1 MEARGQML
9 AEVVTGNKA
18 SGNSVFERYTEA
30 ARRAIFYARAE
41 ALGRNGAIITVADL
55 LAGLSLSEDTR
66 AQRVGSLKD
75 NGFYLR
81 WLSGLP
87 ALPTPTAGVNWQDE
101 SKQLGLDAEAL
112 RTLAFAQ
119 LEADRDREYW
129 IDTDHLLR
137 GLLRFP
143 NRANFA
149 VLKTEINLK
158 SARIA
163 SRRDR
168 EEFLPDETPSLK
180 VMRYLMR
187 KHFALWVPAVLS
199 LACYLYIL
207 MQSVGMSAIKR

>member
-1 MEARGQML
+1 MEKEVVEARGHML
-9 AEVVTGNKA
+9 AGVVTGNKA
-18 SGNSVFERYTEA
+18 NGHSVFERYTEA

-41 ALGRNGAIITVADL
+41 ALGRNGEIITVADL

-87 ALPTPTAGVNWQDE
+87 ALPSTTPGSNWRDE
-101 SKQLGLDAEAL
+101 TKQLELDPEA
-112 RTLAFAQ
+112 RQTLAFAL
-119 LEADRDREYW
+119 LEANRDREYW

-149 VLKTEINLK
+149 MLKTEINLK

-168 EEFLPDETPSLK
+168 EKFLPDETPSLK

-187 KHFALWVPAVLS
+187 KHFALWLPAVLT

-207 MQSVGMSAIKR
+207 M